1 MSFWESYRGVPT
13 DKRFQPIKRG
23 LLPPIKIHPLVAR
36 TADVPELTAFLTTYF
51 GDAQHPV
58 LKPVL
63 KVGDQELILY
73 TRTTQGIQTI
83 KNIKNIQATIRY
95 KYAGTFE
102 GQPIY
107 LIDCFCA
114 KERRTGIASQ
124 LLSALHAKTEHI
136 PSALFLKE
144 GRPVP
149 GQDPLYTSYYMY
161 RRRRLN
167 AISCLFLSPLEAYAL
182 VNTYRRVHKDMF
194 WLANVDN
201 PNQYWRLWKRGSQWS
216 LACFQDSFQEKEGQR
231 IGWMTAFVGNTAT
244 GIEALADACPFPWIW
259 ADQCWI
265 TETERW
271 TLDGPFHWYTY
282 RWTTSLRPTTGLA
295 LRCYGI
301 VV

>member
-1 MSFWESYRGVPT
+1 MSFWESYRGVST

-23 LLPPIKIHPLVAR
+23 LLPPITIHPFVAR
-36 TADVPELTAFLTTYF
+36 TADIPELSVFLTTYF
-51 GDAQHPV
+51 GDAHHPV
-58 LKPVL
+58 LKPVF

-73 TRTTQGIQTI
+73 TRTTQG
-83 KNIKNIQATIRY
+83 IKNIQATIRY

-114 KERRTGIASQ
+114 KERGTGIASQ
-124 LLSALHAKTEHI
+124 LLTALHARTEHI

-161 RRRRLN
+161 RRRRPN
-167 AISCLFLSPLEAYAL
+167 ETPCLVLSPCEAYAL
-182 VNTYRRVHKDMF
+182 VNTYRRIHKDMF
-194 WLANVDN
+194 WLAEVRN
-201 PNQYWRLWKRGSQWS
+201 PNQHWRLWKRGSQWS

-259 ADQCWI
+259 TDQCWI
-265 TETERW
+265 QNSEHW
-271 TLDGPFHWYTY
+271 SMDGPFHWYAY